1 MFVVELAWFDLVQ
14 IVKIRTVLPDNPM
27 DPANLVTSGFE
38 QHNDD
43 EEVEVKNK
51 RSNSHRLF
59 MPCSLE
65 MMGIGVGV
73 GVGDGDGKGTGTGD
87 GNNVLTCRYDHDM
100 SSDCHFRLLT
110 INIIPIIINFQS
122 IIIVEVRAQ
131 HPIEGCSR

>member
-1 MFVVELAWFDLVQ
+1 MFVVELACFDLVQ

-27 DPANLVTSGFE
+27 DPANLITSGFE
-38 QHNDD
+38 QHTDD

-87 GNNVLTCRYDHDM
+87 GNNVLTCRYTIMACHQIVTSACSPSTSYR
-100 SSDCHFRLLT
+100 SSLIFNQLSL
-110 INIIPIIINFQS
+110 S
-122 IIIVEVRAQ
+122 K
-131 HPIEGCSR
+131 